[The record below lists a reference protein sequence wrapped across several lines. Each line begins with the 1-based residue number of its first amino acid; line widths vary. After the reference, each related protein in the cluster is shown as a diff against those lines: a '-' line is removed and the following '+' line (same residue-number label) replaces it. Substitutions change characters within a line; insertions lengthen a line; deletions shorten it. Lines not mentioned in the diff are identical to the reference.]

1 MSTTRAAPAWFRA
14 ELLRRFGSGH
24 DAVWDG
30 IYQRWAILSPS
41 AVGYPTRQLVL
52 QHRDREGNPAK
63 PDIAGVL
70 PFRDLDTET
79 CHEILR
85 NMEAS
90 SLTNRHDGAQTW
102 AKKSA
107 LVTQHNQAV
116 SDAHI
121 ASAAEN
127 YVYGLTQ
134 VDLRR
139 PWLKHHSG
147 TATERKIAW
156 RS

>member
-1 MSTTRAAPAWFRA
+1 MSTTRTAPAWFRA

-30 IYQRWAILSPS
+30 IYQRWAIISPS

-52 QHRDREGNPAK
+52 QRVDREGNPTK
-63 PDIAGVL
+63 PDIAGIL
-70 PFRDLDTET
+70 PFRDLDPET

-85 NMEAS
+85 KMEAS

-102 AKKSA
+102 AKKGELVLAHNAA
-107 LVTQHNQAV
+107 L
-116 SDAHI
+116 SDAY
-121 ASAAEN
+121 AESAARN

-134 VDLRR
+134 MDLKR

-156 RS
+156 RT